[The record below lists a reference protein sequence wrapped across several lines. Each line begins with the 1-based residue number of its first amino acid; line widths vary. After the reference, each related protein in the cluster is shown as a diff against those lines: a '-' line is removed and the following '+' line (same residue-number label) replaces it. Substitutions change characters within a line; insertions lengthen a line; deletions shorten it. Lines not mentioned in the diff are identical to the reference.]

1 MVDNYDFGPT
11 GGKEVVYDE
20 GDKSNIRTVL
30 VDQKDSGTVSG
41 MSCTSGLT
49 KEISQMFKR
58 RKSKRAGKTKTRSD
72 GLPELSEEY
81 DIQTVVS
88 GLTRNSEFPEIR
100 DPPVSPDH
108 IVDDGIDDGIDQASE
123 WPDDETVGQKSHH
136 VISIMDGDQ
145 LMSKSTVRSPAKE
158 NRVSRFRKE
167 KREQEMLHNRSR
179 SHQKNRL
186 SEFRKERRDEE
197 MLKSLIRSH
206 QKSPSPDIRKKKRDE
221 EMLKRQRL
229 LRSTPQKKRGSD
241 SRKEKRAPL
250 PEPKEMRLEMQP
262 KETPS
267 SKGNETSREDPKS
280 SKGNTISREDPKSAN
295 EIMLS
300 PEPDGVKFR
309 NGSQKVA
316 IEPSGM
322 KIEALIYGC
331 AVKNENL
338 KTTTKDKPRRITP
351 TVYMN
356 DDDVEVVYKEKDPD
370 LSEKSEGNFFRR
382 RSKSSNARRSPQD
395 TRYPIKNSNEKQNDH
410 RRQGRSRSVDA
421 KKRSR
426 SLPRTLRRISSRYR
440 KPVESKRDPSPS
452 KRTSYSTD
460 LHSIDPNFIDEIF
473 SAADNRTVSTLGS
486 QCGGIESL
494 VSKIQEMKN
503 ESDNYSP
510 PKFSPYSRQEVF
522 PSHPCEIES
531 NVSEPRVCV
540 EFGAKQVGAF
550 FNTTSYANENS
561 SDQTN
566 FEKHN
571 RVDNP
576 RHYSRKEANV
586 PENAPKPAYPGFE
599 RTPAPD
605 KFSKNI
611 KRDKVQIDA
620 IAAEASRNLL
630 LSPNGEDDSHS
641 ESVNLFERSRSAPN
655 SNLNRRRGNT
665 ESGRNISSHVS
676 ATPTREKELRQEFL
690 GHESRSYLDEPSIS
704 RLSMT
709 PSGRKDLIQNYLALR
724 EQHNKLGTGVSSNQ
738 SVVSGYS
745 IGTNSI
751 AQSSSVARKKKVRQ
765 KGGYDDASKHYRVAK
780 SDEWPFCDAFGRN
793 SEERSAQTFT
803 DTSASKA
810 RLRRSNSEG
819 RNMNRGTENL
829 LHVPNKYKQR
839 TNEGFRSPSN
849 VTSFPFSQEVQEK
862 LSYSYASDDDSYAFD
877 GYRSNATSPYE
888 FNAKSNYEEELGPHN
903 QFMKMQIGLGNQ

>member
-20 GDKSNIRTVL
+20 GDKSNIRAVL

-49 KEISQMFKR
+49 KEISQIFKR

-108 IVDDGIDDGIDQASE
+108 IVDHGIDQPSE
-123 WPDDETVGQKSHH
+123 WPDDETVGQNGHH
-136 VISIMDGDQ
+136 VIRVMDGDQ
-145 LMSKSTVRSPAKE
+145 LMSKSTIRSPAKE
-158 NRVSRFRKE
+158 NRHSDFRKE
-167 KREQEMLHNRSR
+167 KRHQEMLINRSR

-186 SEFRKERRDEE
+186 SEFRKEKRDEE
-197 MLKSLIRSH
+197 MLKSLILSH

-250 PEPKEMRLEMQP
+250 PEPKEMRPEMQP

-267 SKGNETSREDPKS
+267 SKGNLTSREDPKS
-280 SKGNTISREDPKSAN
+280 SKGNPTSREDPKSAH

-300 PEPDGVKFR
+300 PEPDGTKFR

-316 IEPSGM
+316 IEPSGL

-338 KTTTKDKPRRITP
+338 KTSTKDKPRRITP

-370 LSEKSEGNFFRR
+370 LSEKSEGKFFRR
-382 RSKSSNARRSPQD
+382 RSKSTNARRSPQD
-395 TRYPIKNSNEKQNDH
+395 TRYPTKSSNEKQNDH
-410 RRQGRSRSVDA
+410 RRQSRSRSVDA

-452 KRTSYSTD
+452 KRTPYSTD
-460 LHSIDPNFIDEIF
+460 LHSIDPHFIDEIF

-503 ESDNYSP
+503 ESDNYSL

-522 PSHPCEIES
+522 SSHPCEIES
-531 NVSEPRVCV
+531 DVSEPRVCV
-540 EFGAKQVGAF
+540 EFGAKQVGAL

-566 FEKHN
+566 FDKHN

-576 RHYSRKEANV
+576 RHYRRKEADV
-586 PENAPKPAYPGFE
+586 LENASKLAYPGFE
-599 RTPAPD
+599 RTPVPE
-605 KFSKNI
+605 KFSNN
-611 KRDKVQIDA
+611 KRDKVQINA
-620 IAAEASRNLL
+620 IATEASRNLL

-641 ESVNLFERSRSAPN
+641 ESVNLFDRSRSAPH
-655 SNLNRRRGNT
+655 SNLIRRRGNT
-665 ESGRNISSHVS
+665 EFGRNRSNHIS
-676 ATPTREKELRQEFL
+676 ATPTREKEQRQEFL
-690 GHESRSYLDEPSIS
+690 GHESRSYIDEPSIA

-724 EQHNKLGTGVSSNQ
+724 EQHNKVGTGVSSNQ

-751 AQSSSVARKKKVRQ
+751 AQSSLVARKKKVRQ
-765 KGGYDDASKHYRVAK
+765 EGGYDDASKHYRVAE
-780 SDEWPFCDAFGRN
+780 SDQWPFCDAFGRN
-793 SEERSAQTFT
+793 SEERSTQTFT

-819 RNMNRGTENL
+819 RNMNRATENL
-829 LHVPNKYKQR
+829 FHVPNKYKQR
-839 TNEGFRSPSN
+839 ASEGFRSPSN
-849 VTSFPFSQEVQEK
+849 VTSFPFPQEVQEK

-888 FNAKSNYEEELGPHN
+888 FNAKSKNYEEELEPHN
-903 QFMKMQIGLGNQ
+903 QFMKMQIGLGNQLS